1 PIAGLGVVYLLGVL
15 AIAIRRGQ
23 LAALGTAAL
32 SVLALNYFFIAPRH
46 QLTISNSEN
55 VATLVVFGI
64 VAVVVGR
71 LASQARARLTQ
82 AEDRAREA
90 QMREREAEMVAAA
103 ASAVLEGAGPEAQ
116 LASIARGVGRAAGG
130 HGQDRGPARDL
141 PRPALAA
148 DRDHHRGGRAG
159 PRRPGTRG
167 PRRAHRRARHRDRP
181 AGAPGRRPARRLAHP
196 GRRRQ
201 PALGLVRP

>member
-1 PIAGLGVVYLLGVL
+1 MSRRPFWRTLAAAAEVALIVTAATLLVAALDQIAPIAGLGVVYLLGVL

-32 SVLALNYFFIAPRH
+32 SVLTLNYFFIAPRH

-116 LASIARGVGRAAGG
+116 L
-130 HGQDRGPARDL
+130 
-141 PRPALAA
+141 
-148 DRDHHRGGRAG
+148 
-159 PRRPGTRG
+159 
-167 PRRAHRRARHRDRP
+167 
-181 AGAPGRRPARRLAHP
+181 
-196 GRRRQ
+196 
-201 PALGLVRP
+201 